1 MIEPHMYFTEF
12 APRNKRRL
20 LSCAIGDLVYP
31 KATTGKAKQSRA
43 AAHLFMSQVNN
54 AFETPAVNK

>member
-20 LSCAIGDLVYP
+20 LSCAVGDLVYP
-31 KATTGKAKQSRA
+31 KATTGKAKQSKAELQLTCLCHR
-43 AAHLFMSQVNN
+43 
-54 AFETPAVNK
+54 